1 MQLIATMNTSHPVPS
16 QHTAPLPSASDMLR
30 HVSRVFALLSNRDW
44 DKFKLLTYKNPLAF
58 RALDNVLATSAE
70 FSGVTFLH
78 AAARYDPPIE
88 IIDIIVKICPESPR
102 ARDCLNRTPLHVAS
116 GAGASVGIIKYLVH
130 AYPDACTIQDEDG
143 RTPLHF
149 ACDSEC
155 LLFEGDQDQKDP
167 PSFEI
172 VYALLSGSVT
182 SASMEDED
190 EISPLEYAILSNA
203 DVKVVK
209 ILQQAAQSCMKKSHA
224 AAAVAS

>member
-1 MQLIATMNTSHPVPS
+1 MKLIATMNTSHPVPS
-16 QHTAPLPSASDMLR
+16 PHIAPQPNTSDMLL
-30 HVSRVFALLSNRDW
+30 HVSRVFALLSNSDW
-44 DKFKLLTYKNPLAF
+44 EKFKRLTNKNPLAF
-58 RALDNVLATSAE
+58 RALDNILATSAE

-78 AAARYDPPIE
+78 AAARYNPPVE
-88 IIDIIVKICPESPR
+88 IIDIIVKLCPESPR
-102 ARDCLNRTPLHVAS
+102 ARDCLNRTPLHVAA
-116 GAGASVGIIKYLVH
+116 GAGASVGVINYLVH
-130 AYPDACTIQDEDG
+130 AYPDACTVQDEDG

-155 LLFEGDQDQKDP
+155 LLFEGDDVPKDP

-209 ILQQAAQSCMKKSHA
+209 ILQQAVQSCMKRSHSA
-224 AAAVAS
+224 VVAS